1 MRDIAAVLLRAVVRG
16 LPAPEEDG
24 PWSERAARRPAG
36 DWCQT
41 PPGGDSIGRL
51 SAHPDAKAAARAG
64 RRTC

>member
-1 MRDIAAVLLRAVVRG
+1 MPNIAAVLLRAVARG

-51 SAHPDAKAAARAG
+51 SAHPGAKADTRASRQAR
-64 RRTC
+64 